1 MVARPNTV
9 RACAVAVTLLCAP
22 DAQAQESTR
31 VAIRCDRVL
40 TMNADDEIFEPGMV
54 LVDGGQITYVGSPV
68 PLPEGTDY
76 IELEDC
82 WMLPGLI
89 DLHSHI
95 HTGGWGDINDM
106 VLPVNPEF
114 RTSPTIK
121 PSNRFMRRACAAGVT
136 MLFGIGGSGTSI
148 SSFGV
153 LYKTKTAA
161 DYEELIFA
169 DPGGMKVAQTHN
181 PERGAGDLGQTRAGL
196 SWILSDINDKAR
208 AANEQG
214 RFDLQLENLKRIHT
228 QELPVLIHCA
238 GNDGVANTVRMWKV
252 KYDTRCVV
260 SHGSFDGHYNAK
272 FCADNGVPVNHGPRV
287 MNYRSGYSEGGRIVG
302 TANEFVKAGVPDFSL
317 NTDAGV
323 VPQEELFL
331 QGAMSAW
338 LGADSYEMLKAVT
351 IHPARSFNIDD
362 RVGSL
367 EPGKDADVV
376 LWSGDPLDPRSRV
389 ELVLID
395 GRIQY
400 DPQRG
405 GREF

>member
-1 MVARPNTV
+1 MVALPSKLAWSV
-9 RACAVAVTLLCAP
+9 LLACPAVASASP
-22 DAQAQESTR
+22 QERTA
-31 VAIRCDRVL
+31 VRCDRL
-40 TMNADDEIFEPGMV
+40 ITMNAADEIFEPGMV
-54 LVDGGQITYVGSPV
+54 VVSGGKLEYVGP
-68 PLPEGTDY
+68 PIELAEGTAFMQRA
-76 IELEDC
+76 EC
-82 WMLPGLI
+82 WMLPGMI

-114 RTSPTIK
+114 RTSPTIV
-121 PSNRFMRRACAAGVT
+121 PSNHMIRRACAAGVT

-153 LYKTKTAA
+153 LYKTKTDAG
-161 DYEELIFA
+161 YEETVFA

-181 PERGAGDLGQTRAGL
+181 PERGSGDLGRTRAGL
-196 SWILSDINDKAR
+196 SWILADINDKAL
-208 AANEQG
+208 AAQEQG
-214 RFDLQLENLKRIHT
+214 RFDLALENLKRIHT
-228 QELPVLIHCA
+228 KDLPVLIHCA
-238 GNDGVANTVRMWKV
+238 GNDGVANTVRMWKI

-260 SHGSFDGHYNAK
+260 SHGSFDGWYCAK
-272 FCADNGVPVNHGPRV
+272 FCADNGVPVNHGPRT
-287 MNYRSGYSEGGRIVG
+287 MNYRSGYHEGGRIVG
-302 TANEFVKAGVPDFSL
+302 TGHEFVKAGVPNFSL

-331 QGAMSAW
+331 QGSMSAW

-367 EPGKDADVV
+367 EVGKDADIV

-395 GRIQY
+395 GRIEY
-400 DPQRG
+400 DPQSG
-405 GREF
+405 GREY